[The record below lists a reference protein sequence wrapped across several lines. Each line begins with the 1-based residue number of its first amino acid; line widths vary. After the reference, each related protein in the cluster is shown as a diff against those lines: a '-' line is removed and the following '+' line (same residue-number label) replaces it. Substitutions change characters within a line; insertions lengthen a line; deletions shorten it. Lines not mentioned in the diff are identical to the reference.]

1 MRFVSSSSD
10 KWRSLKLN
18 KAQVVTMLAAIL
30 LGFFLPA
37 CWCAA
42 LLPAGILPEAVAYHV
57 SLAANLIIACL
68 AYGSLAAL
76 PLLLLALLFALLL
89 HRHVW
94 AARTGSWAFALLLPV
109 LVLAALLW
117 IAPAVYWPLHHKAVR
132 SVPPRA
138 QGLIGAIE
146 QYKHDHGTPPT
157 RLDGL
162 VPGYLSEIP
171 GTGLAGFPHFEY
183 RLLADNESYQGRF
196 ELFMPC
202 PYSYAGPSALV
213 FWPKENGYL
222 HSWPQDAE
230 MRLADGDWVYVN
242 MK

>member
-42 LLPAGILPEAVAYHV
+42 FLPEGIVPEAVAYHM
-57 SLAANLIIACL
+57 SLTANFLIACL
-68 AYGSLAAL
+68 AYVSIAAM
-76 PLLLLALLFALLL
+76 PVLLLTVLFALTSRGRPWLT
-89 HRHVW
+89 RF
-94 AARTGSWAFALLLPV
+94 GSWALALF
-109 LVLAALLW
+109 LAALLLAPLHW

-138 QGLIGAIE
+138 QELIAAIE
-146 QYKHDHGTPPT
+146 RYKDDHGTPPT
-157 RLDGL
+157 LLDAL

-213 FWPKENGYL
+213 YWPKENGYL